1 MEESGSQQVTTPLA
15 AWPRLAMAGLL
26 LLLLLLSL
34 SSVLMLYRGRVQ
46 AVRQAEQSA
55 GSTVQVLEQSLGNL
69 LEKID
74 FVLQVTADERVRLA
88 AAANGDR
95 ELLAFIDR
103 QFRRMPELDS
113 LRIADQHGTVLL
125 GYGNDPTRPVSM
137 ADRDYFQ
144 YLRDH
149 PEATMVL
156 SRPLIGK
163 ISGKWVITCAR
174 RVNLPG
180 NRFGGVVFG
189 VLTLE
194 QINRLFAAN
203 LGVQGSATL
212 LTSELRMVT
221 RFDARSGGIKPE
233 EIGST
238 KAADNWQAFFSS
250 GREREGSYT
259 ADSPFDGIR
268 RTYSYRL
275 LEPYRLYLLVGL
287 ALDDYLQ
294 GWRRELKLTLLG
306 LAAIWCSGLALVIYQ
321 RRQHL
326 QDALER
332 LVDER
337 TRALQNTSHE
347 LALNEQRLQALL
359 DISQYQAADT
369 QALLDF
375 ALEQVIR
382 ITDSSIGYIY
392 HYHEEQQEFVL
403 NTWSKG
409 VMPACLVADPQTVYQ
424 LDKTGIWGEA
434 VRQRKPIM
442 INDFA
447 AEHPLK
453 KGYPEGHVPL
463 TRFLTVPVFDHQ
475 QRIVAVVGVANKE
488 LPYTEQDLQQ
498 LELMMAEV
506 WRITKRLELEQQL
519 IQAGRQWQTSF
530 DAIKDSMAL
539 LDTDQRV
546 LRCNLATTRF
556 LNRPFKEIIGR
567 HCWEL
572 VHGIDHQI
580 DGCPMEQVRRN
591 RTSASEL
598 LFEGGRWL
606 RVTVDPVLDQQGTL
620 TGAVHIIRDE
630 TERVA
635 ADQAQQEL
643 LAMLEAVQNELYVF
657 SPDTLRFE
665 YANST
670 ALHNLGYRLDQLLQ
684 LTPLDMTTIRQA
696 ELITMLAPLL
706 LGEQQSLRFETSHR
720 RVDGSSYP
728 VEAYLQLVQ
737 THNGSRCLAVVHDI
751 SERTQTQKQ
760 LNEALQEARNFRTAL
775 DYVSVCIY
783 IKDLESRYVYA
794 NRATLELFGCSADE
808 LPGSPDSRFFPP
820 GVVEQL
826 HRIDQRVF
834 SGERT
839 AEEVEV
845 PLPDG
850 GTRVYLELKTPFY
863 ADEDKELIT
872 GLLGIS
878 SDITDLKQSQL
889 QLQQLQ
895 AQMLQNEK
903 LASIGQLSAG
913 IAHEINNPMGFI
925 NSNLG
930 TLEKYVEKFDRYIGF
945 LEQDLQRCGSDLQE
959 AAALRKSLKLDYVQR
974 DIRQLLA
981 ESIEG
986 AERVMRIVQ
995 DLKSFSRSDT
1005 SQIGSADLNQCL
1017 DSTINIIWNQ
1027 LKYVAELKREYGELP
1042 KVHCNIQQL
1051 NQVFMNLLVNA
1062 SHAIE
1067 QQGREQPGLITVRTW
1082 ADGEYA
1088 CVSISDTG
1096 CGIPDE
1102 VRHRI
1107 FEPFFT
1113 TKEVGK
1119 GTGLGLS
1126 ISYDIVRKHGGEL
1139 QVESCSGQGTT
1150 FTVRVPFTPPPPQ
1163 QKTDAKG

>member
-1 MEESGSQQVTTPLA
+1 MQESGPQQETNQLTGWS
-15 AWPRLAMAGLL
+15 WPVMAGLL

-34 SSVLMLYRGRVQ
+34 SSVVMLYRGRVQ

-88 AAANGDR
+88 TAANSDR
-95 ELLAFIDR
+95 ELDAFIHR

-125 GYGNDPTRPVSM
+125 GHGNAPTRPVSM

-149 PEATMVL
+149 PEAGMVI

-194 QINRLFAAN
+194 QINRLFARAN
-203 LGVQGSATL
+203 LGPQGIAAL
-212 LTSELRMVT
+212 RTSELRMIT

-238 KAADNWQAFFSS
+238 KAADAWQSLFSS

-259 ADSPFDGIR
+259 ADSPFDGVR

-294 GWRRELKLTLLG
+294 GWQRELKLTLLG
-306 LAAIWCSGLALVIYQ
+306 LAGIWCSGLALVIYL
-321 RRQHL
+321 RRQRL
-326 QDALER
+326 LETLER

-337 TRALQNTSHE
+337 TRTLQDTSHE

-359 DISQYQAADT
+359 EISQYQAADK

-392 HYHEEQQEFVL
+392 HYHEDRQEFVL

-409 VMPACLVADPQTVYQ
+409 VMPACSVADPQTVYQ

-434 VRQRKPIM
+434 IRQRRPIL

-447 AEHPLK
+447 ADNPLK
-453 KGYPEGHVPL
+453 KGYPEGHVHL
-463 TRFLTVPVFDHQ
+463 ARFLTVPVFDHQ
-475 QRIVAVVGVANKE
+475 QQIVAVVGVANKA

-506 WRITKRLELEQQL
+506 WRIVKRLELEQKL

-539 LDTDQRV
+539 LDADQRV
-546 LRCNLATTRF
+546 LRCNLSTTRL
-556 LNRPFKEIIGR
+556 LNRPFHEIIGR

-598 LFEGGRWL
+598 LFEQGHWL
-606 RVTVDPVLDQQGTL
+606 RVTIDPVLDEQGEL

-635 ADQAQQEL
+635 ADQARQEL

-657 SPDTLRFE
+657 CPETLRFE
-665 YANST
+665 YANRT
-670 ALHNLGYRLDQLLQ
+670 ALHNLGYRLDQLQQ
-684 LTPLDMTTIRQA
+684 LTPLDLKPVKRH
-696 ELITMLAPLL
+696 EFVTMLAPLL
-706 LGEQQSLRFETSHR
+706 LGEQPLLSLETQHR
-720 RVDGSSYP
+720 RADGSCYP
-728 VEAYLQLVQ
+728 VEVHLQLVQ
-737 THNGSRCLAVVHDI
+737 THNGPRCLAVVHDI
-751 SERTQTQKQ
+751 TERSQAQKR
-760 LNEALQEARNFRTAL
+760 LKEALLEARNFRTAL

-794 NRATLELFGCSADE
+794 NRATLELFGCSAEE

-820 GVVEQL
+820 EVVERLQQ
-826 HRIDQRVF
+826 IDQRVF

-839 AEEVEV
+839 AEEVVV
-845 PLPDG
+845 PLPEG
-850 GTRVYLELKTPFY
+850 GMRVYLELKTPFY
-863 ADEDKELIT
+863 ADDDKELIT

-878 SDITDLKQSQL
+878 TDITDLKHSQ
-889 QLQQLQ
+889 QELQQLQ
-895 AQMLQNEK
+895 TQMLQNEK

-930 TLEKYVEKFDRYIGF
+930 TLEKYVEKFDRYIGL
-945 LEQDLQRCGSDLQE
+945 LEQELQRCGCDQQE

-974 DIRQLLA
+974 DIRQLLL

-986 AERVMRIVQ
+986 VGRVMRIVQ

-1005 SQIGSADLNQCL
+1005 SQVGSADLNQCL

-1027 LKYVAELKREYGELP
+1027 LKYVAELKREYAELP

-1067 QQGREQPGLITVRTW
+1067 QQGREEPGLITVRTW
-1082 ADGEYA
+1082 DDGEYA

-1102 VRHRI
+1102 VRRRI

-1126 ISYDIVRKHGGEL
+1126 ISYDIVKKHGGEIL
-1139 QVESCSGQGTT
+1139 VESAEGRGTT
-1150 FTVRVPFTPPPPQ
+1150 FTVRVPLE
-1163 QKTDAKG
+1163 AKSSNAEQE